1 MASPV
6 RLNRYPW
13 NLIVYHPI
21 YPHVD
26 CSLYPAIPGCPV
38 KGGGLTI
45 DAFNLPNVYM
55 QKEIQDLSSPETK
68 AGLSKEQGGF
78 NISVRMDSYP
88 HNLVIYA
95 PVYPHVSAGLYSA
108 PPGSIVTFRGLTT
121 GFFVQ
126 KFALGLNTGLGGFKI
141 SVRMDSYPHNLAIYA
156 PVYPHTATGLYPS
169 IPGSMIVHGGLTN
182 ASFSQNFAL
191 GFNSSQADL
200 KTTVRMESYPHNLI
214 IYAPVYP
221 YISYGLYP
229 TIPGSIVSHKGLTN
243 ASLFQKS
250 PVGLNKD
257 LDGCKISKSP
267 VGLNE
272 DLDGSKISTLEV
284 NEGGDEIQ
292 HKVES
297 KEALHSN
304 DSVIALG
311 SIKDMSANTEE
322 RKFAF
327 TESLILDEKK
337 QLLFISVDSIPGYPF
352 NLRVYPAVYPHIDE
366 LLYCAPVPSSIK
378 KAESALNMRMVSQL
392 DLGCIE
398 VRCLDKEKQERE
410 LRAGLLGDDSVSV
423 SLPKSTDV
431 IPGVYSRY
439 PYSLIIYPAV
449 YPYIAHSLYYET
461 APRQISCPNVAGI
474 HDYSLKKSGSESGLH
489 QNISD
494 RSSDDST
501 DTQKKTARAS
511 KHIPAP
517 LQPFSAKE
525 PQSPPPPE
533 SSWTER
539 LLKSPVSI
547 ENSSLSPSFYRSGSP
562 SSAGRIISISPS
574 LQYTQQ
580 PRSNDS
586 EMVTSG
592 GSGLEIKAFG
602 LGASFFKPKDNL
614 VDPEAEGLTEA
625 VEADKRSE
633 TSSFSKSESM
643 DTDCVNSRQLTEE
656 DWPPT
661 PTSLSRFPGDGPSK
675 NGEFRA
681 TPLNSISPRDASSV
695 DYCESGRAYIE
706 SDHEIRI
713 KPLSE
718 ASAITPTI
726 AEFHE
731 AAKRDNCAQA
741 SSVSEKFYSGEE
753 TPRSNTICADE
764 FEESLT
770 RGTRMV
776 FSQQTNVE
784 SYPTGYLN
792 SLGIQL
798 SGPTIQTDHD
808 IRQVSLA
815 EASAISPTIASF
827 HADLKVWPE
836 ASNLE
841 AERKMPPATGHS
853 IEKLFVAEDSAPTP
867 KLTNQMR
874 TLKEMDSIDPAVEPI
889 SPPRQPSPD
898 LSQRLESAE
907 AGGDAS
913 SQFPGYEKMDSI
925 SSNSEYHP

>member
-1 MASPV
+1 
-6 RLNRYPW
+6 
-13 NLIVYHPI
+13 
-21 YPHVD
+21 
-26 CSLYPAIPGCPV
+26 
-38 KGGGLTI
+38 
-45 DAFNLPNVYM
+45 
-55 QKEIQDLSSPETK
+55 
-68 AGLSKEQGGF
+68 
-78 NISVRMDSYP
+78 
-88 HNLVIYA
+88 
-95 PVYPHVSAGLYSA
+95 
-108 PPGSIVTFRGLTT
+108 
-121 GFFVQ
+121 
-126 KFALGLNTGLGGFKI
+126 
-141 SVRMDSYPHNLAIYA
+141 
-156 PVYPHTATGLYPS
+156 
-169 IPGSMIVHGGLTN
+169 
-182 ASFSQNFAL
+182 
-191 GFNSSQADL
+191 
-200 KTTVRMESYPHNLI
+200 
-214 IYAPVYP
+214 
-221 YISYGLYP
+221 
-229 TIPGSIVSHKGLTN
+229 
-243 ASLFQKS
+243 
-250 PVGLNKD
+250 
-257 LDGCKISKSP
+257 
-267 VGLNE
+267 
-272 DLDGSKISTLEV
+272 
-284 NEGGDEIQ
+284 
-292 HKVES
+292 
-297 KEALHSN
+297 
-304 DSVIALG
+304 
-311 SIKDMSANTEE
+311 
-322 RKFAF
+322 
-327 TESLILDEKK
+327 
-337 QLLFISVDSIPGYPF
+337 
-352 NLRVYPAVYPHIDE
+352 
-366 LLYCAPVPSSIK
+366 
-378 KAESALNMRMVSQL
+378 
-392 DLGCIE
+392 
-398 VRCLDKEKQERE
+398 
-410 LRAGLLGDDSVSV
+410 
-423 SLPKSTDV
+423 
-431 IPGVYSRY
+431 
-439 PYSLIIYPAV
+439 
-449 YPYIAHSLYYET
+449 
-461 APRQISCPNVAGI
+461 
-474 HDYSLKKSGSESGLH
+474 
-489 QNISD
+489 
-494 RSSDDST
+494 
-501 DTQKKTARAS
+501 
-511 KHIPAP
+511 
-517 LQPFSAKE
+517 
-525 PQSPPPPE
+525 
-533 SSWTER
+533 
-539 LLKSPVSI
+539 
-547 ENSSLSPSFYRSGSP
+547 
-562 SSAGRIISISPS
+562 
-574 LQYTQQ
+574 
-580 PRSNDS
+580 
-586 EMVTSG
+586 MVTSG

-925 SSNSEYHP
+925 SSNSEVSPIRVDTTIQTVSLASASEISPSIAKFHNKMEDTNLVNPAKNLDEIEVLNVVASQLSLEDKQSNDAVVASHQEAEASDYSGSTSSLESFTSDRLMENLVAEDSALTPTLTNQMRTLKEMDSIDPAVEPISPPRQPSPDLSQRLESAEAGGDASIQFPGYEKMDPMSPNFEVPPIRVDTTIQTVSLANASEISPSIAKFHNKMEDTNLVNPAKNLDEIEVLNVVASQLSLEDKQSNDAVVASHQEIEISDSSDSISSLESSAVAISTDDPEASPHPRRHPILSEDSKFDGISKRLSLLRLSSPGIPIISPSGDLNSSNIPIEIPLQVNMNGSHSESSASDDFEVSSAFIFFY